1 VLPAGQVPA
10 GRDSSNLLCISD
22 ISVSRRHCV
31 FSRTDDAVTVSDLGS
46 RNGTLVNG
54 VAVQE
59 SKLKHGDQ
67 VTIGDSV
74 FLFLLHEEA
83 DRQVLS
89 PVEFDDDD
97 LTRAT
102 AQVRPQDVL
111 YLHPDKVLREMPVNS
126 RMARNLSA
134 LLQISRVVHSIRDLE
149 ELQQQIL
156 SLIFEISPAERGA
169 IMLDGKD
176 GEPFTSIFARNRLS
190 GSNHPVRI
198 SRTIALQVLRQ
209 GIAILGGDVPN
220 SGDLSGVKSL
230 VASHIRSLLCVPM
243 IIFELVTGCI
253 YLDSTDPLHPFDEDH
268 LQLITAIAGI
278 SAVAL
283 ENARR
288 LQWLESE
295 NQRLITEIN
304 FEHSML
310 GESPKMKR
318 VYQFLN
324 RVAPTESTVLIG
336 GESGTGKELAAR
348 AIHRNSARA
357 GKPFIALNC
366 AAIPEGLLESE
377 LFGHEKG
384 AFTGAAGQ
392 KKGRLE
398 LADGGTVFLDEIGEV
413 APAIQVKLLRVLQ
426 EREFE
431 RVGGT
436 RPIKVDIRLIA
447 ASNRNLE
454 ESVRA
459 GTFRRD
465 LYFRLNVVLLK
476 MPPLRERREDISTL
490 ARYFVAKYSKKC
502 NVRQKEI
509 SREALAR
516 LMNYDWPGNVREL
529 ENAIERALVLGSSEV
544 ILPEDLPEPLLETGP
559 APGVTA
565 TKYHSALTGLKK
577 QLILN
582 ALGEAKGSYTEAAR
596 ILGVHPNYLHRLIR
610 NLDLKGSLPSSPVR
624 GKTSTIQ
631 PEQIDRRAS
640 GSG

>member
-1 VLPAGQVPA
+1 VNPRLVGFYGPLKNSTFVLPAGQVPA

-83 DRQVLS
+83 YRQVLS

-156 SLIFEISPAERGA
+156 SLIFEVSPAERGA
-169 IMLDGKD
+169 IMLDRKD
-176 GEPFTSIFARNRLS
+176 GENFTSIFARNRLS

-198 SRTIALQVLRQ
+198 SRTIALQVLKQ

-230 VASHIRSLLCVPM
+230 VASQIRSLLCVLM
-243 IIFELVTGCI
+243 IIFERVTGCI

-288 LQWLESE
+288 LQ
-295 NQRLITEIN
+295 
-304 FEHSML
+304 
-310 GESPKMKR
+310 
-318 VYQFLN
+318 
-324 RVAPTESTVLIG
+324 
-336 GESGTGKELAAR
+336 
-348 AIHRNSARA
+348 
-357 GKPFIALNC
+357 
-366 AAIPEGLLESE
+366 
-377 LFGHEKG
+377 
-384 AFTGAAGQ
+384 
-392 KKGRLE
+392 
-398 LADGGTVFLDEIGEV
+398 
-413 APAIQVKLLRVLQ
+413 
-426 EREFE
+426 
-431 RVGGT
+431 
-436 RPIKVDIRLIA
+436 
-447 ASNRNLE
+447 
-454 ESVRA
+454 
-459 GTFRRD
+459 
-465 LYFRLNVVLLK
+465 
-476 MPPLRERREDISTL
+476 
-490 ARYFVAKYSKKC
+490 
-502 NVRQKEI
+502 
-509 SREALAR
+509 
-516 LMNYDWPGNVREL
+516 
-529 ENAIERALVLGSSEV
+529 
-544 ILPEDLPEPLLETGP
+544 
-559 APGVTA
+559 
-565 TKYHSALTGLKK
+565 
-577 QLILN
+577 
-582 ALGEAKGSYTEAAR
+582 
-596 ILGVHPNYLHRLIR
+596 
-610 NLDLKGSLPSSPVR
+610 
-624 GKTSTIQ
+624 
-631 PEQIDRRAS
+631 
-640 GSG
+640 

>member
-1 VLPAGQVPA
+1 MNPRLVAFCGPLKDSTFVLPAGEVPV
-10 GRDSSNLLCISD
+10 GRDSSNLLCVSD
-22 ISVSRRHCV
+22 LSVSRRHCV
-31 FSRTDDAVTVSDLGS
+31 FNRTDDAVTVGDLGS

-54 VAVQE
+54 VPVRE
-59 SKLKHGDQ
+59 TGLKHGDQ

-74 FLFLLHEEA
+74 FLFLRDEET
-83 DRQVLS
+83 DRQVLN
-89 PVEFDDDD
+89 PVEFDDDQ

-111 YLHPDKVLREMPVNS
+111 YLHPEKVLREMPVNS

-156 SLIFEISPAERGA
+156 SLIFEVSPAERGA
-169 IMLDGKD
+169 ILLDGKD
-176 GEPFTSIFARNRLS
+176 AENFTSIFARNRPP
-190 GSNHPVRI
+190 GGNRPVRV
-198 SRTIALQVLRQ
+198 SRTIALQVLKQ

-220 SGDLSGVKSL
+220 SGDFSGVESL
-230 VASHIRSLLCVPM
+230 VASQVRSLLCVPM
-243 IIFELVTGCI
+243 IIFEHVIGCI
-253 YLDSTDPLHPFDEDH
+253 YLDSTDPLHRFDEDH

-295 NQRLITEIN
+295 NQRPITEIN

-318 VYQFLN
+318 VYQF
-324 RVAPTESTVLIG
+324 
-336 GESGTGKELAAR
+336 
-348 AIHRNSARA
+348 
-357 GKPFIALNC
+357 NC

-398 LADGGTVFLDEIGEV
+398 VANGGTVFLDEIGEV
-413 APAIQVKLLRVLQ
+413 APAIQIKLLRVLQ

-454 ESVRA
+454 ESVQA

-476 MPPLRERREDISTL
+476 MPPLRERREDIPML

-502 NVRQKEI
+502 NVRQKQI

-582 ALGEAKGSYTEAAR
+582 ALGEAQGSYTEAAR

-610 NLDLKGSLPSSPVR
+610 NLNLKGSLPTLPVR
-624 GKTSTIQ
+624 GKTSSAQI
-631 PEQIDRRAS
+631 EQIDRRAS